1 MPMHEYYES
10 NSISR
15 HPAHPHMDDGLALRI
30 AKSSAITG
38 CIAAA
43 MLLGG
48 VPINTVLPTS
58 APIWMGFAMLLSR
71 N

>member
-10 NSISR
+10 NRISR
-15 HPAHPHMDDGLALRI
+15 HPAHPHQDDGLSVRI

-38 CIAAA
+38 FIAAA
-43 MLLGG
+43 MIVAG
-48 VPINTVLPTS
+48 VPVNTVLPTS

-71 N
+71 K

>member
-10 NSISR
+10 TPVSHHQVSPPR
-15 HPAHPHMDDGLALRI
+15 EDGLALRI

-43 MLLGG
+43 MLVGSIP
-48 VPINTVLPTS
+48 VNTVLPTS

-71 N
+71 R